1 MASWDLLLIYTSIIL
16 VGYAYWWQSFL
27 RPYHHWKS
35 QPVHPMNKTPNVGL
49 SILIPF
55 RNEAH
60 RIEPLLKSLQHIQFP
75 PSAELLFCDDHSTD
89 STTAIIEQYRAHFT
103 VESRILALPTNQNG
117 KKSALQLGIN
127 QSKYPVIFTTD
138 ADCTLHPACILTLL
152 AKMESEQAHLVLGS
166 VEYLWSDSTP
176 EKSSR
181 TSPLQVYQCIE
192 NAVLSAIGWVESQKH
207 NAAVANGANMMFNKA
222 SFNELGGYQGHE
234 HIGSGDD
241 VLTLEKFLLSPNHKV
256 VHASHSNA
264 VVYTAYETE
273 FRSFFNQRM
282 RWMKK
287 TFLQKTQKT
296 ALKQTLVG
304 LFMISVWVITGISV
318 YRGTYETLAFVWL
331 GKLLVDSAGVHIL
344 CKKELPNPFV
354 VALVSALQ
362 VLWLPLLAVAAAT
375 IPYRWKARPYRA

>member
-1 MASWDLLLIYTSIIL
+1 
-16 VGYAYWWQSFL
+16 
-27 RPYHHWKS
+27 
-35 QPVHPMNKTPNVGL
+35 
-49 SILIPF
+49 
-55 RNEAH
+55 
-60 RIEPLLKSLQHIQFP
+60 
-75 PSAELLFCDDHSTD
+75 
-89 STTAIIEQYRAHFT
+89 
-103 VESRILALPTNQNG
+103 
-117 KKSALQLGIN
+117 
-127 QSKYPVIFTTD
+127 
-138 ADCTLHPACILTLL
+138 
-152 AKMESEQAHLVLGS
+152 
-166 VEYLWSDSTP
+166 
-176 EKSSR
+176 
-181 TSPLQVYQCIE
+181 
-192 NAVLSAIGWVESQKH
+192 
-207 NAAVANGANMMFNKA
+207 
-222 SFNELGGYQGHE
+222 
-234 HIGSGDD
+234 
-241 VLTLEKFLLSPNHKV
+241 V
-256 VHASHSNA
+256 VHASRSNA
-264 VVYTAYETE
+264 VVYTVYETE